1 MNVYGVS
8 LINFYKTVNI
18 LLSLNNFRNVNHNHR
33 SIYQSSFLKEKSN
46 DLSDMQIFK

>member
-1 MNVYGVS
+1 MNIWRIP
-8 LINFYKTVNI
+8 LTNFYKTVNI

>member
-1 MNVYGVS
+1 MNIWRIP
-8 LINFYKTVNI
+8 LTNFYKTVNI
-18 LLSLNNFRNVNHNHR
+18 LLSFNNFRNMNHR

>member
-1 MNVYGVS
+1 MNIWRIP
-8 LINFYKTVNI
+8 LTNFYKTVNI
-18 LLSLNNFRNVNHNHR
+18 LLSLNFRNVNHNHR